1 MPRAMSDSVAVVRET
16 ERKYEADDAVVLLD
30 PARLLGLDP
39 GSQPE
44 EQQLEAIYFD
54 TPDLRLLRAGV
65 TLRRR
70 KGGADEGWHLK
81 LPAGQDSRDELR
93 LPLTRA
99 RSKPPAE
106 FVALTRLNTRGT
118 ALGPVAQLNT
128 QRRRWVLADAEGHEL
143 AELVEDQVNAHTM
156 GKQTTAVSWREVEV
170 ELGEHGQVEL
180 LDRIERELLEVGAHR
195 SSSGSKL
202 GRLLADQLQ
211 PPAGKDSTKGSANGA
226 SKASAKDSGKGGK
239 PKVKRGSA
247 GEAVLAYL
255 GAQAEQL
262 RAQDPLVRRDA
273 LDAVHQMRVAA
284 RRMRSVLQ
292 AYGNV
297 IDGEATRGLTDE
309 LKWLGGE
316 LAGARDSEVIE
327 ERLTSVLHALPDDAV
342 LGPVAAQLTRSLQRR
357 GAEGREAALAALD
370 SDRYLAL
377 HDAVDQLL
385 ADPPLT
391 ARASR
396 PARKE
401 LARGVAKVWRR
412 MENRMASADA
422 AAPGEEHDI
431 ALHEARKSGKR
442 LRYALEVAEPSVGKP
457 AERFRLRAK
466 DVHTLLGDHQDAVV
480 ARPVLRELAAQA
492 HLDGGNGFTHGVLYG
507 LEVVRAERAERELP
521 EAWRRLGEPANTKW
535 LKS

>member
-1 MPRAMSDSVAVVRET
+1 MSDSVAVVRET
-16 ERKYEADDAVVLLD
+16 ERKYEADEAVVLLD

-70 KGGADEGWHLK
+70 EGGPDEGWHLK
-81 LPAGQDSRDELR
+81 LPAGQDTRDELR

-99 RSKPPAE
+99 RRKPPAE

-128 QRRRWVLADAEGHEL
+128 QRRRWVLSDADGHAL
-143 AELVEDQVNAHTM
+143 AELVEDQVDAHTM

-180 LDRIERELLEVGAHR
+180 LDRIEHELLEVGAHR

-211 PPAGKDSTKGSANGA
+211 PADGKDSNGS

-239 PKVKRGSA
+239 RKVKRGSA

-262 RAQDPLVRRDA
+262 RAHDPLVRRDA
-273 LDAVHQMRVAA
+273 PDAVHQMRVAA

-292 AYGNV
+292 AYSNV
-297 IDGEATRGLTDE
+297 IDREATRSLTDE

-327 ERLTSVLHALPDDAV
+327 ERLTSVLLTLPDDVV
-342 LGPVAAQLTRSLQRR
+342 LGPVAAQITRSLQRR

-391 ARASR
+391 ARAGR

-401 LARGVAKVWRR
+401 LARSVAKVWRR
-412 MENRMASADA
+412 LENRMAVADA
-422 AAPGEEHDI
+422 AAPGEEHDT

-457 AERFRLRAK
+457 ADRFRLRAK

-480 ARPVLRELAAQA
+480 ARPVIRELAAQA

-507 LEVVRAERAERELP
+507 LEVVRAQRAERELP
-521 EAWRRLGEPANTKW
+521 EAWRQLGKPKNTKW
-535 LKS
+535 LQS

>member
-1 MPRAMSDSVAVVRET
+1 MPNAMSDSVAVVRET

-44 EQQLEAIYFD
+44 EQQLEAVYFD

-70 KGGADEGWHLK
+70 EGGADEGWHLK

-93 LPLTRA
+93 LPLTRT

-128 QRRRWVLADAEGHEL
+128 QRRRWVLSDAQGHEL
-143 AELVEDQVNAHTM
+143 AELVEDQVSAHTM

-180 LDRIERELLEVGAHR
+180 LDRIERELLEIGAHR
-195 SSSGSKL
+195 SASGSKL
-202 GRLLADQLQ
+202 GRLLAGQLAAA
-211 PPAGKDSTKGSANGA
+211 PDRDSTKGSAKDSTKGSGN
-226 SKASAKDSGKGGK
+226 SGK

-255 GAQAEQL
+255 DAQAEQL

-273 LDAVHQMRVAA
+273 PDSVHQMRVAA

-292 AYGNV
+292 AYSNV
-297 IDGEATRGLTDE
+297 IDREATRSLTDE

-327 ERLTSVLHALPDDAV
+327 ERLTSVLHTLPEDVV
-342 LGPVAAQLTRSLQRR
+342 LGPVSAQITRSLQRR

-370 SDRYLAL
+370 GDRYLAL

-391 ARASR
+391 SRASR

-401 LARGVAKVWRR
+401 LARSVANVWRR
-412 MENRMASADA
+412 LRKRMASADA
-422 AAPGEEHDI
+422 ASSGNEHDV

-442 LRYALEVAEPSVGKP
+442 LRYALEVAEPSVGKR
-457 AERFRLRAK
+457 ADRFRSRAK
-466 DVHTLLGDHQDAVV
+466 DVHTLLGDHQDSVV
-480 ARPVLRELAAQA
+480 ARPVIRELAAQA

-507 LEVVRAERAERELP
+507 LEVVRAQRAELELP
-521 EAWRRLGEPANTKW
+521 EAWQRLGKPKNTKW
-535 LKS
+535 LKT

>member
-1 MPRAMSDSVAVVRET
+1 MPNPMSDSVAVVRET

-44 EQQLEAIYFD
+44 EQQLEAVYFD

-70 KGGADEGWHLK
+70 EGGADEGWHLK

-128 QRRRWVLADAEGHEL
+128 QRRRWVLSDAQGHEL
-143 AELVEDQVNAHTM
+143 AELVEDQVSAHTM

-180 LDRIERELLEVGAHR
+180 LDRIERELLEIGAHR
-195 SSSGSKL
+195 SASGSKL
-202 GRLLADQLQ
+202 GRLLADQLAAA
-211 PPAGKDSTKGSANGA
+211 PDGDSTKDPAKNS
-226 SKASAKDSGKGGK
+226 SKGSGKSGK

-273 LDAVHQMRVAA
+273 PDAVHQMRVAA

-297 IDGEATRGLTDE
+297 IDREATRSLTDE

-327 ERLTSVLHALPDDAV
+327 ERLTSVLHSLPEEVV
-342 LGPVAAQLTRSLQRR
+342 LGPVSAQITRSLQRR

-385 ADPPLT
+385 GDPPLT
-391 ARASR
+391 SRASR

-401 LARGVAKVWRR
+401 LARSVAKVWRR
-412 MENRMASADA
+412 LQKRMASADA
-422 AAPGEEHDI
+422 ASSGDEHDT

-442 LRYALEVAEPSVGKP
+442 LRYALEVAEPSVGKR
-457 AERFRLRAK
+457 ADRFRGRAK
-466 DVHTLLGDHQDAVV
+466 DVHTLLGDHQDSVV
-480 ARPVLRELAAQA
+480 ARPVIRELAAQA

-521 EAWRRLGEPANTKW
+521 EAWERLGKPKNTKW
-535 LKS
+535 LKT

>member
-1 MPRAMSDSVAVVRET
+1 MPNAMSDSVAVVRET

-44 EQQLEAIYFD
+44 EQQLEAVYFD

-70 KGGADEGWHLK
+70 EGGADEGWHLK

-93 LPLTRA
+93 LPLTRT

-128 QRRRWVLADAEGHEL
+128 QRRRWVLSDAQGHEL
-143 AELVEDQVNAHTM
+143 AELVEDQVSAHTM

-180 LDRIERELLEVGAHR
+180 LDRIERELLEIGAHR
-195 SSSGSKL
+195 SASGSKL
-202 GRLLADQLQ
+202 GRLLAGQLASA
-211 PPAGKDSTKGSANGA
+211 PDRDSTKGSGN
-226 SKASAKDSGKGGK
+226 GGK

-255 GAQAEQL
+255 DAQAEQL

-273 LDAVHQMRVAA
+273 PDSVHQMRVAA

-292 AYGNV
+292 AYSNV
-297 IDGEATRGLTDE
+297 IDREATRSLTDE

-327 ERLTSVLHALPDDAV
+327 ERLTSVLHTLPEDVV
-342 LGPVAAQLTRSLQRR
+342 LGPVSAQITRSLQRR

-370 SDRYLAL
+370 GDRYLAL

-391 ARASR
+391 SRASR

-401 LARGVAKVWRR
+401 LARSVANVWRR
-412 MENRMASADA
+412 LRKRMASADA
-422 AAPGEEHDI
+422 ASSGNEHDV

-442 LRYALEVAEPSVGKP
+442 LRYALEVAEPSVGKR
-457 AERFRLRAK
+457 ADRFRSRAK
-466 DVHTLLGDHQDAVV
+466 DVHTLLGDHQDSVV
-480 ARPVLRELAAQA
+480 ARPVIRELAAQA

-507 LEVVRAERAERELP
+507 LEVVRAQRAELELP
-521 EAWRRLGEPANTKW
+521 EAWQRLGKPKNTKW
-535 LKS
+535 LKT